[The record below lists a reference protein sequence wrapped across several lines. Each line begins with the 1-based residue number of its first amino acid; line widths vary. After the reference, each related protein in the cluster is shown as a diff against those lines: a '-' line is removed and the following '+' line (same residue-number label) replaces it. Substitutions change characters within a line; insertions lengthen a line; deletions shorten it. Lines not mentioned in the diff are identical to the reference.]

1 VETIDCG
8 TQNVLTINM
17 QDSYGDG
24 WNDAQLTFY
33 DNSNTESAE
42 LSLENGSDAA
52 MQFCLADGCYT
63 YVVSSGA
70 YPEEITWQINFEDTE
85 VLTGI
90 APDEGFFALNSSCG
104 TPSLASQTIAF
115 NEGWSMI
122 STYIIPEN
130 TDFAAFVAPVVE
142 SMIIA
147 KDYSGAAY
155 LPEWEFNGIG
165 NLLQGQG
172 YQVKMSSSEV
182 LVVEGVLIQPEDNPI
197 ALNEG
202 WNMVGYLRLE
212 GANAAAVLADVN
224 ATGNLI
230 IAKDYF
236 GAAYLPEWDFN
247 GIGDMLP
254 GQGYQ
259 MKTFNADVLQYLSN
273 DASYR
278 LSSVELTENNLSY
291 FEKVA
296 ATDNN
301 MTVVI
306 EDDAWDVLPTL
317 DSEIAAFDKAGNI
330 IGSAIYSSPI
340 TVVTLWG
347 DDATTPSKDGLVVS
361 EAISFKVWTSGDVR
375 DLTVTQW
382 SEGSSSYHVDAIS
395 VASSIET
402 DNTIANLNSTDRVL
416 VKVINVLG
424 QDVNLDDELFK
435 GTVLFNIYD
444 DGSVEKVVK

>member
-1 VETIDCG
+1 V
-8 TQNVLTINM
+8 
-17 QDSYGDG
+17 
-24 WNDAQLTFY
+24 
-33 DNSNTESAE
+33 
-42 LSLENGSDAA
+42 
-52 MQFCLADGCYT
+52 
-63 YVVSSGA
+63 
-70 YPEEITWQINFEDTE
+70 
-85 VLTGI
+85 
-90 APDEGFFALNSSCG
+90 
-104 TPSLASQTIAF
+104 
-115 NEGWSMI
+115 
-122 STYIIPEN
+122 
-130 TDFAAFVAPVVE
+130 FVAPVVE

-165 NLLQGQG
+165 SLLQGQG

-182 LVVEGVLIQPEDNPI
+182 LVVEGDLIQPEDNPI

-259 MKTFNADVLQYLSN
+259 LKTFNADVLQYLSN

-278 LSSVELTENNLSY
+278 VSSVELTENNVSY
-291 FEKVA
+291 FGKVA

-306 EDDAWDVLPTL
+306 EDDAWDVLPTI

-330 IGSAIYSSPI
+330 IGSAIYSSPV

-375 DLTVTQW
+375 DLTVTEW
-382 SEGSSSYHVDAIS
+382 SEGSSSYHVDAIN

-424 QDVNLDDELFK
+424 QNVNLDDELFK
-435 GTVLFNIYD
+435 GTILFNIYD